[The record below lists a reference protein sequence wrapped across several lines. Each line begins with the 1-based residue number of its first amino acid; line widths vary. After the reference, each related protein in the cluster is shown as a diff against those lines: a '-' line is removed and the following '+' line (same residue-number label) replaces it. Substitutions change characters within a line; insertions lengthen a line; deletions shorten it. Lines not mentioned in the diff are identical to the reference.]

1 MYYIQSITE
10 LKKIMHLEIV
20 FPCSEQFQ
28 ISMFVLINNNS
39 KPKEKIKNKQLL
51 KPIDVTIFSIL

>member
-1 MYYIQSITE
+1 MYYIQSIKE
-10 LKKIMHLEIV
+10 LKKTIDLEIV
-20 FPCSEQFQ
+20 SLCSEQFQ

-39 KPKEKIKNKQLL
+39 KPKGKIKNKQLL

>member
-1 MYYIQSITE
+1 MYYIQSIKE
-10 LKKIMHLEIV
+10 LKKIIDLEIV
-20 FPCSEQFQ
+20 FPLFRTIS
-28 ISMFVLINNNS
+28 ISMLVLINNNS

>member
-1 MYYIQSITE
+1 MFYIQSINE
-10 LKKIMHLEIV
+10 LKKIMDLEIV
-20 FPCSEQFQ
+20 SLCSEQFQ

-39 KPKEKIKNKQLL
+39 KPKEKIKIKQLL

>member
-1 MYYIQSITE
+1 MYYIQSINE
-10 LKKIMHLEIV
+10 LKKIMDLEIV
-20 FPCSEQFQ
+20 SLCSEQFQ

>member
-1 MYYIQSITE
+1 MYYMQSMNE
-10 LKKIMHLEIV
+10 LKKIMDLEIV
-20 FPCSEQFQ
+20 SLCSEPFQ

>member
-1 MYYIQSITE
+1 MYYIQSIKE
-10 LKKIMHLEIV
+10 LKKIMDLGIV
-20 FPCSEQFQ
+20 SLCSEQFQ

>member
-1 MYYIQSITE
+1 MYYIQSIKE
-10 LKKIMHLEIV
+10 LKKIIDLEIV
-20 FPCSEQFQ
+20 FPLFRTIS
-28 ISMFVLINNNS
+28 ISMLVLIYNNS

>member
-1 MYYIQSITE
+1 MYYIQSIKE
-10 LKKIMHLEIV
+10 LRKSWTLEL
-20 FPCSEQFQ
+20 FSLCSEQFQ